1 MVKMVLELLKIEVR
15 EFMMVDS
22 IMVISSLWVFV
33 GKKEWIIDE
42 IIGYVLGNLL

>member
-33 GKKEWIIDE
+33 GKKERNIDE
-42 IIGYVLGNLL
+42 IIEYV

>member
-33 GKKEWIIDE
+33 GKKERIIDE
-42 IIGYVLGNLL
+42 IIEYV